1 MLTLKTDN
9 VKTILCIG
17 AHSDDIEIGC
27 GGTVL
32 TLLNEQKD
40 IQVHWVVLSAEGSR
54 RDEAQKAADIFL
66 QDAKSKTVE
75 IKNFTDTRFEYQD
88 ALRIKDYFRELS
100 QTVQPDLVFTHR
112 RADVHQDH
120 RFVGELTWQTFRNH
134 MILEYE
140 IPKYEGDLGQP
151 SVFVAIDSELAAKK
165 VATITE
171 VFETQKS
178 KPWFDTETLQS
189 LMRLRGVECQSPSGK
204 AEGFYCR
211 KLRLF

>member
-1 MLTLKTDN
+1 MLTLKTEN

-27 GGTVL
+27 GGTIL
-32 TLLNEQKD
+32 TLLKERND
-40 IQVHWVVLSAEGSR
+40 IHVHWVVLSAEGSR
-54 RDEAQKAADIFL
+54 RDEAQEAAGIFL
-66 QDAKSKTVE
+66 QDAKSKTVK
-75 IKNFTDTRFEYQD
+75 IKEFTDTRFEYQD
-88 ALRIKDYFRELS
+88 ALRIKDYFRELF

-151 SVFVAIDSELAAKK
+151 SVFVAIDNDLAAKK

-178 KPWFDTETLQS
+178 KPWFDTETLQA
-189 LMRLRGVECQSPSGK
+189 LMRIRGVECQSPSGK